1 MLEKINRFG
10 RSYTIK
16 IMTIMIDTQIL
27 AFTGVAA
34 ILTITP
40 GPDTMLVMR
49 NVLTRGQRAGLLT
62 MLGISSGLF
71 IHATLSGLGL
81 SWILVRSVTAF
92 EIVKMLGACYLIVL
106 GYQSLRQA
114 YRAHQDPSSNQIE
127 GAVAPAHRSWR
138 RAFMEGMLNNV
149 LNPKVAVFYLA
160 FLPQFINPQDS
171 VLFKSVLLAA
181 IHFMLGITWLSI
193 VVLLLGKIRATLER
207 PRIKQALETLTGLA
221 LIGFGV
227 RLAAERR

>member
-1 MLEKINRFG
+1 
-10 RSYTIK
+10 
-16 IMTIMIDTQIL
+16 MIDTQIL

-114 YRAHQDPSSNQIE
+114 LRQADRAHQDPSSNQIE
-127 GAVAPAHRSWR
+127 GAVAPAHWSWR

-181 IHFMLGITWLSI
+181 IHFILGIAWLSI

-227 RLAAERR
+227 RLATERR